1 MIYSG
6 EKEQTPLMIY
16 RNGETKKEIEVRKED
31 PYYLELKYF
40 LDCVEN
46 NKLVEKGSPEQAIL
60 ALVARD
66 SAEKGEMVKFS
77 RQ

>member
-40 LDCVEN
+40 LDCVDN
-46 NKLVEKGSPEQAIL
+46 NKLVEKGSPE
-60 ALVARD
+60 
-66 SAEKGEMVKFS
+66 
-77 RQ
+77 